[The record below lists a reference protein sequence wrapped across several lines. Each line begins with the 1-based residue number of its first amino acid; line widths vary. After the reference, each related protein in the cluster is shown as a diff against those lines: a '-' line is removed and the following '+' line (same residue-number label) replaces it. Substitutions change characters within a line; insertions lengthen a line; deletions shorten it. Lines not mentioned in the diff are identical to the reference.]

1 MFYGQMGGKDLVRR
15 KWKDL
20 SEFVMLDCDGQDLT
34 PKLKEHRV
42 HAIVFLNIA
51 SYGGGTHPWGSASGT
66 KEPST
71 EDGLIEVVGLT
82 TYQLPLLQ
90 AGGHGT
96 CIAQCSTAKLVTTR
110 TIPMQ
115 VDGEACRLLPSIINL
130 KLLNKATMLAKRRSS
145 SKPQQDVKLERL
157 KLPVM
162 KIKMSDYE
170 RYHHDK
176 DMLKKSAI
184 TWIVEPLDLDATTDL
199 ESLRKILAKNY
210 NMDTCCF
217 LDSCTAERFFRI
229 DKAQEQL
236 HYVTDV
242 AVETVYILEEN
253 ANQSNE
259 SEEPKIPMTQK
270 SETTSVPPR
279 LIERTCNIAK
289 NKQRKMQP

>member
-1 MFYGQMGGKDLVRR
+1 MPIVSNKIIITQKFDCVTEAHPERFNSRLRNKMFYGQMGGKDLVRR

-115 VDGEACRLLPSIINL
+115 VNFLLYEFYFICIVL
-130 KLLNKATMLAKRRSS
+130 FLLF
-145 SKPQQDVKLERL
+145 
-157 KLPVM
+157 
-162 KIKMSDYE
+162 
-170 RYHHDK
+170 
-176 DMLKKSAI
+176 
-184 TWIVEPLDLDATTDL
+184 
-199 ESLRKILAKNY
+199 ILCVYKY
-210 NMDTCCF
+210 F
-217 LDSCTAERFFRI
+217 ILFFILFFFR
-229 DKAQEQL
+229 L
-236 HYVTDV
+236 DV
-242 AVETVYILEEN
+242 IKNV
-253 ANQSNE
+253 
-259 SEEPKIPMTQK
+259 
-270 SETTSVPPR
+270 
-279 LIERTCNIAK
+279 NI
-289 NKQRKMQP
+289 MEME

>member
-1 MFYGQMGGKDLVRR
+1 
-15 KWKDL
+15 
-20 SEFVMLDCDGQDLT
+20 
-34 PKLKEHRV
+34 
-42 HAIVFLNIA
+42 
-51 SYGGGTHPWGSASGT
+51 
-66 KEPST
+66 
-71 EDGLIEVVGLT
+71 
-82 TYQLPLLQ
+82 
-90 AGGHGT
+90 
-96 CIAQCSTAKLVTTR
+96 
-110 TIPMQ
+110 
-115 VDGEACRLLPSIINL
+115 
-130 KLLNKATMLAKRRSS
+130 MLAKRRSS

-242 AVETVYILEEN
+242 AVETVYVLEEN

-259 SEEPKIPMTQK
+259 SEEAKISMNQK
-270 SETTSVPPR
+270 SDTSVPPR